1 MYSRR
6 ALNEELLTRDE
17 TTDDDRE
24 ERAEAPG
31 EKSGVVSSEG
41 GVGTVSEDEFETG
54 LIEPELPLEPGPWIP

>member
-41 GVGTVSEDEFETG
+41 GVGTVNEDEFETG